1 MPVITPSSPGELA
14 QVLAESASQTRCV
27 CLFGKNSKRLMGGP
41 IDPAATKVSTVALRR
56 VLDYEPNDLTVSV
69 EAGLPFAE
77 LQARLAKNGQMIALD
92 PPFWNDSTVGGVVA
106 TNSSGPIRR
115 GFGTARDL
123 IIGMSFATLEGKL
136 IKSGGMVVKN
146 VAGLD
151 MAKLLI
157 GSFGTLAAI
166 ATVNFRVHALPEE
179 TRTFLFSL
187 PDVDGA
193 IEKRD
198 AVLRSVLQPT
208 AVDLLSPVAATRLGR
223 RGYLLAIRA
232 GGSKAVLDRY
242 GRELDGAEV
251 LTPDTEFWQQI
262 REFVPEFMKRNP
274 SGAVLRLS
282 TTLAEVSKVLRIASG
297 PAISRAASG
306 VTYIC
311 LSSWQPVP
319 AFWKAAQENG
329 WGAAVEFASDEIRL
343 SKELWL
349 QPSTVARENAFD
361 MMKQVKHMFDPAN
374 LLNVSRLYGRI

>member
-1 MPVITPSSPGELA
+1 
-14 QVLAESASQTRCV
+14 
-27 CLFGKNSKRLMGGP
+27 
-41 IDPAATKVSTVALRR
+41 
-56 VLDYEPNDLTVSV
+56 
-69 EAGLPFAE
+69 
-77 LQARLAKNGQMIALD
+77 MIALD
-92 PPFWNDSTVGGVVA
+92 PPFWNDATVGGVVA

-166 ATVNFRVHALPEE
+166 ATVNFRVHSLPEE
-179 TRTFLFSL
+179 TRTFLFSFADL
-187 PDVDGA
+187 DRA

-198 AVLRSVLQPT
+198 AVLHSVLQPM
-208 AVDLLSPVAATRLGR
+208 AVDLLSPVAATRLGQR
-223 RGYLLAIRA
+223 GKMRGGYLLAIRA

-251 LTPDTEFWQQI
+251 LTPDTEFWQQN

-274 SGAVLRLS
+274 SGVVLRLS
-282 TTLAEVSKVLRIASG
+282 TTLADVSKVLRIASG
-297 PAISRAASG
+297 PAISRAGSG
-306 VTYIC
+306 VTYVC

-319 AFWKAAQENG
+319 TLLESRAGKRLGSGGRVCFRRSTLSQRAMASAFHGGPGKR
-329 WGAAVEFASDEIRL
+329 F
-343 SKELWL
+343 
-349 QPSTVARENAFD
+349 
-361 MMKQVKHMFDPAN
+361 
-374 LLNVSRLYGRI
+374 